1 MKLLQVILIL
11 VLMVPSALLAQGQKE
26 AVINLTTTSYL
37 RVDVLVGMLDVLSGG
52 MPAVETADL
61 LEDVIS
67 QDLELS
73 GLFRTGWKES
83 QADSMEFLFTI
94 EGSVEGPL
102 RDAEIT
108 GEVVANTV
116 TLNLLSYPER
126 QLLLSK
132 RYRPIPSQTRKTAH
146 HFSNEVI
153 EMISGDPGIALTRV
167 VFSRGTGDRRDLYAV
182 DYDGEEILRLTAN
195 RTLNLCPNW
204 SPDNAEIVFTSYRN
218 GQQGIFSLDTSNGK
232 VRTIISQEGINLGA
246 SWHPDGGELLL
257 SLTRGSNPEIFRITP
272 EGKIVKRLTVMKS
285 IEIDPCWS
293 PSGKD
298 VIFTSDRSGTPQLYM
313 MGNDGIGVRRL
324 TFEGRYNDS
333 AMWSPLGDRI
343 IYASREGNYTHIVL
357 MRPNGEDRKV
367 LTDSTWRNAED
378 PCWAPD
384 GRHIVFTSD
393 RTGIFKLYVYDVVD
407 DIFRQLTFG
416 DEPDITPAW
425 SN

>member
-1 MKLLQVILIL
+1 LKFVIVILSVWL
-11 VLMVPSALLAQGQKE
+11 LLPAPALGQGHSE
-26 AVINLTTTSYL
+26 AVLEHTTTSFRKL
-37 RVDVLVGMLDVLSGG
+37 DVLVGMFDVLSGG
-52 MPAVETADL
+52 MPAVKTSDL
-61 LEDVIS
+61 LEDVIR
-67 QDLELS
+67 QDLQLS

-83 QADSMEFLFTI
+83 QADSMNFLFTI

-102 RDAEIT
+102 RDEEIT

-126 QLLLSK
+126 QLMLSK
-132 RYRPIPSQTRKTAH
+132 RYRPLPNQTRKTAH

-153 EMISGDPGIALTRV
+153 EMLSGEPGIALTRV
-167 VFSRGTGDRRDLYAV
+167 VFSRGTGDRRDLYVV
-182 DYDGEEILRLTAN
+182 DYDGENLMRLTAN

-204 SPDNAEIVFTSYRN
+204 SPDNEEIIFTSYRK
-218 GQQGIFSLDTSNGK
+218 GQQGIYSLDTGNGQ
-232 VRTIISQEGINLGA
+232 VRTIIAQEGLNLGA
-246 SWHPDGGELLL
+246 SWHPGGQELLL
-257 SLTRGSNPEIFRITP
+257 SLTRGTNPEIFRITP
-272 EGKIVKRLTVMKS
+272 DGKVIKRLTVMKS

-293 PSGKD
+293 PSGQD

-313 MGNDGIGVRRL
+313 MGKDGTGVRRL

-333 AMWSPLGDRI
+333 AMWSPPGDRI
-343 IYASREGNYTHIVL
+343 IYASREGNLTRIVL
-357 MRPNGEDRKV
+357 MEPNGENRRV
-367 LTDSTWRNAED
+367 ITDSAWRNAED

-393 RTGIFKLYVYDVVD
+393 RTGVFKLYVYDVVD